1 MLPFP
6 NEILMLGSVHE
17 DKDYIFQF
25 PCMGIKEGTCPQE
38 ENVSRSDIFVTLEM
52 VNRGRT
58 FPTISFPI
66 AS

>member
-25 PCMGIKEGTCPQE
+25 PCMGIKEGTCPQPF
-38 ENVSRSDIFVTLEM
+38 SSKPYRKAPD
-52 VNRGRT
+52 
-58 FPTISFPI
+58 
-66 AS
+66 